1 MAVLGILIVVGA
13 PVLAVL
19 AGFALTRWT
28 GVGANELFRRGVFAN
43 RHAIDLPPV
52 VENYQ
57 WMSFPE
63 AAQYLGLAERRLRG
77 AVTVGAVKR
86 ATNIAGEVGVVRS
99 SVERESEWRRTSTR
113 SDRARR
119 AALTV
124 LSELFGPYKDGRR

>member
-1 MAVLGILIVVGA
+1 MAVLGILVVVGS
-13 PVLAVL
+13 PVLSVL
-19 AGFALTRWT
+19 LGFALTRWT
-28 GVGANELFRRGVFAN
+28 GVGANELFRRGVVAN
-43 RHAIDLPPV
+43 RHAMDLPPV

-57 WMSFPE
+57 WMSFAE
-63 AAQYLGLAERRLRG
+63 AAQYLGLAERRLHA

-86 ATNIAGEVGVVRS
+86 VTNYAGEVGVSRS

-124 LSELFGPYKDGRR
+124 LSNVFGPYKGYRR